1 MISSGAAREMFNNG
15 NYYQQLLKYSLE
27 VKCPSIIQ
35 IDLDLKR
42 TFPEDERVMKEN
54 FQKSLRN
61 ILVCYSTRNSSI
73 GYCQGMN
80 FVVSR
85 LLLILGNEEYTF
97 WVFYQ
102 IMEYFLSVYY
112 YFDLTG
118 IIIETTLIETML
130 PIYLPELHAFLE
142 KNNFNMTIS
151 NFIHKWMVCIFTQ
164 TLKVDMVYTF
174 LDFFFLDGSISLIK
188 NSLFIFASLQ
198 EEILKQKSF
207 EDIYSVLTEIEN
219 KIRNPRAM
227 IYFLQEK
234 NFDFNENIIINFRK
248 LLSEPIIN
256 SLKNGELMS
265 TAKRTWDENREKKKK
280 RNINCDPNWPF
291 CLYEVDHEIPEI
303 LIFKETNKIFFID
316 DYYYIKSKGYQD
328 ENEDKV
334 EQIGD
339 KVDQKL
345 LIERH
350 RHICDDQKLV
360 DSSQNFSDFRK
371 LMIEQYNNNNEK
383 NKSQELKIYES
394 LLKFTNVDK
403 YIKDIRNNLRDNK
416 KIIKRKE
423 IKSIYD
429 KYKNFKYYPDNYSM
443 FDVV

>member
-1 MISSGAAREMFNNG
+1 MFNNG

-42 TFPEDERVMKEN
+42 TFPEEERVMDEK

-61 ILVCYSTRNSSI
+61 VLICYSTRNTTI

-85 LLLILGNEEYTF
+85 LLLILGNEEHTF

-102 IMEYFLSVYY
+102 IMETFLRLNY

-130 PIYLPELHAFLE
+130 PIYLPELHEFLE

-164 TLKVDMVYTF
+164 TLKVEMVYTF
-174 LDFFFLDGSISLIK
+174 LDFFFLDGNFSLIK

-198 EEILKQKSF
+198 EDILKQNSF
-207 EDIYSVLTEIEN
+207 EDIYSVLTEID
-219 KIRNPRAM
+219 KRITNPRAM
-227 IYFLQEK
+227 IYFLEEK
-234 NFDFNENIIINFRK
+234 NFYLEEINIINIRK
-248 LLSEPIIN
+248 LLSVPITN
-256 SLKNGELMS
+256 SLKSGELTS
-265 TAKRTWDENREKKKK
+265 TAKRTWDENRELLKK

-291 CLYEVDHEIPEI
+291 CLYEVDHEIPEV
-303 LIFKETNKIFFID
+303 LIFKESNRIFYID
-316 DYYYIKSKGYQD
+316 DYYYIKSKGYED
-328 ENEDKV
+328 EQEDRV
-334 EQIGD
+334 EQIGN

-350 RHICDDQKLV
+350 RHTCDDQKLV
-360 DSSQNFSDFRK
+360 DASTNFSDFKK
-371 LMIEQYNNNNEK
+371 LVIEQMNNNVEK

-394 LLKFTNVDK
+394 LLKFSNVDR
-403 YIKDIRNNLRDNK
+403 YIKEIRNLIRDNN
-416 KIIKRKE
+416 KIIKKKE
-423 IKSIYD
+423 IKAIYD
-429 KYKNFKYYPDNYSM
+429 KFKNDKYYPDNYRNI
-443 FDVV
+443 

>member
-1 MISSGAAREMFNNG
+1 MFNNG

-35 IDLDLKR
+35 IDLDLRR
-42 TFPEDERVMKEN
+42 TFPEEERVMNEN
-54 FQKSLRN
+54 FQRSLRN
-61 ILVCYSTRNSSI
+61 VLVCYSTRNSSI

-85 LLLILGNEEYTF
+85 LLLILGNEEHTF

-102 IMEYFLSVYY
+102 IMEHFLSLNY

-118 IIIETTLIETML
+118 IIVETTLVETIL

-164 TLKVDMVYTF
+164 TLKVEMVYSF
-174 LDFFFLDGSISLIK
+174 LDFFFLDGNISLVK

-198 EEILKQKSF
+198 EEILRQKTF
-207 EDIYSVLTEIEN
+207 EDIYTVLTEIE
-219 KIRNPRAM
+219 KRITNPRMM
-227 IYFLQEK
+227 IYFLHEK
-234 NFDFNENIIINFRK
+234 NYYLEEKNIINIRK
-248 LLSEPIIN
+248 LLSVPIVN
-256 SLKNGELMS
+256 SLKNGELTS
-265 TAKRTWDENREKKKK
+265 TAKRTWDENRELLKK

-291 CLYEVDHEIPEI
+291 CLYEVEHEIPEV
-303 LIFKETNKIFFID
+303 LIFKETNKIFLID

-328 ENEDKV
+328 EEEDRM

-339 KVDQKL
+339 KVEQKL

-360 DSSQNFSDFRK
+360 DSSQNFSDFKK
-371 LMIEQYNNNNEK
+371 LMIEQLNNNFEK

-394 LLKFTNVDK
+394 LHKFKNVDQLTK
-403 YIKDIRNNLRDNK
+403 RIIRYMKENK
-416 KIIKRKE
+416 KIIKIKE
-423 IKSIYD
+423 VKAIYD
-429 KYKNFKYYPDNYSM
+429 KFKNFKYYPDGYSM
-443 FDVV
+443 FEVV

>member
-1 MISSGAAREMFNNG
+1 MFNNG

-35 IDLDLKR
+35 IDLDLRR
-42 TFPEDERVMKEN
+42 TFPEEERVMNEN
-54 FQKSLRN
+54 FQRSLRN
-61 ILVCYSTRNSSI
+61 VLVCYSTRNSSI

-85 LLLILGNEEYTF
+85 LLLILGNEEHTF

-102 IMEYFLSVYY
+102 IMEHFLSLNY

-118 IIIETTLIETML
+118 IIVETTLIETIL

-164 TLKVDMVYTF
+164 TLKVEMVYSF
-174 LDFFFLDGSISLIK
+174 LDFFFLDGNISLVK

-198 EEILKQKSF
+198 EEILRQKTF
-207 EDIYSVLTEIEN
+207 EDIYTVLTEIE
-219 KIRNPRAM
+219 KRITNPRMM
-227 IYFLQEK
+227 IYFLYEK
-234 NFDFNENIIINFRK
+234 NYYLEEKNIINIRK
-248 LLSEPIIN
+248 LLSVPIVN
-256 SLKNGELMS
+256 SLKNGELTS
-265 TAKRTWDENREKKKK
+265 TAKRTWDENRELLKK

-291 CLYEVDHEIPEI
+291 CLYEVEHEIPEV
-303 LIFKETNKIFFID
+303 LIFKETNKIFLID

-328 ENEDKV
+328 EEEDRM

-339 KVDQKL
+339 KVEQKL

-360 DSSQNFSDFRK
+360 DSSQNFSDFKK
-371 LMIEQYNNNNEK
+371 LMMEQIKNNSQK

-394 LLKFTNVDK
+394 LMKFTNVDR
-403 YIKDIRNNLRDNK
+403 YIRDIRKVILDGGD
-416 KIIKRKE
+416 KIIQKKE
-423 IKSIYD
+423 IKNIFN
-429 KYKNFKYYPDNYSM
+429 KFKNFKYYPDNYSM
-443 FDVV
+443 FAVV

>member
-1 MISSGAAREMFNNG
+1 MFNNG

-42 TFPEDERVMKEN
+42 TFPEEERVMDEK

-61 ILVCYSTRNSSI
+61 VLICYSTRNTTI

-85 LLLILGNEEYTF
+85 LLLILGNEEHTF

-102 IMEYFLSVYY
+102 IMETFLRLNY

-130 PIYLPELHAFLE
+130 PIYLPELHEFLE

-164 TLKVDMVYTF
+164 TLKVEMVYTF
-174 LDFFFLDGSISLIK
+174 LDFFFLDGNFSLIK

-198 EEILKQKSF
+198 EDILKQNSF
-207 EDIYSVLTEIEN
+207 EDIYSVLTEID
-219 KIRNPRAM
+219 KRITNPRAM
-227 IYFLQEK
+227 IYFLEEK
-234 NFDFNENIIINFRK
+234 NFYLEEINIINIRK
-248 LLSEPIIN
+248 LLSVPITN
-256 SLKNGELMS
+256 SLKSGELTS
-265 TAKRTWDENREKKKK
+265 TAKRTWDENRELLKK

-291 CLYEVDHEIPEI
+291 CLYEVDHEIPEV
-303 LIFKETNKIFFID
+303 LIFKESNRIFYID
-316 DYYYIKSKGYQD
+316 DYYYIKSKGYED
-328 ENEDKV
+328 EQEDRV
-334 EQIGD
+334 EQIGN

-350 RHICDDQKLV
+350 RHTCDDQKLV
-360 DSSQNFSDFRK
+360 DASTNFSDFKK
-371 LMIEQYNNNNEK
+371 LVIEQMNNNVEK
-383 NKSQELKIYES
+383 NKSQELKVYES
-394 LLKFTNVDK
+394 LLKFSNVDR
-403 YIKDIRNNLRDNK
+403 YIKEIRNLIRDNN
-416 KIIKRKE
+416 KIIKKKE
-423 IKSIYD
+423 IKAIYD
-429 KYKNFKYYPDNYSM
+429 KFKNDKYYPDNYSM

>member
-1 MISSGAAREMFNNG
+1 MFNNG

-42 TFPEDERVMKEN
+42 TFPEEERVMDEK

-61 ILVCYSTRNSSI
+61 VLICYSTRNTTI

-85 LLLILGNEEYTF
+85 LLLILGNEEHTF

-102 IMEYFLSVYY
+102 IMETFLRLNY

-130 PIYLPELHAFLE
+130 PIYLPELHEFLE
-142 KNNFNMTIS
+142 KNNFNLTIS

-164 TLKVDMVYTF
+164 TLKVEMVYTF
-174 LDFFFLDGSISLIK
+174 LDFFFLDGNFSLIK

-198 EEILKQKSF
+198 EDILKQNSF
-207 EDIYSVLTEIEN
+207 EDIYSVLTEID
-219 KIRNPRAM
+219 KRITNPRAM
-227 IYFLQEK
+227 IYFLEEK
-234 NFDFNENIIINFRK
+234 NFYLEEINIINIRK
-248 LLSEPIIN
+248 LLSVPITN
-256 SLKNGELMS
+256 SLKSGELTS
-265 TAKRTWDENREKKKK
+265 TAKRTWDENRELLKK
-280 RNINCDPNWPF
+280 RNVTCDPNWPF
-291 CLYEVDHEIPEI
+291 CLYEVDHEIPEV
-303 LIFKETNKIFFID
+303 LIFKESNRIFYID
-316 DYYYIKSKGYQD
+316 DYYYIKSKGYED
-328 ENEDKV
+328 EQEDRV
-334 EQIGD
+334 EQIGN

-350 RHICDDQKLV
+350 RHTCDDQKLV
-360 DSSQNFSDFRK
+360 DASTNFSDFKK
-371 LMIEQYNNNNEK
+371 LVIEQMNNNVEK

-394 LLKFTNVDK
+394 LLKFSNVDR
-403 YIKDIRNNLRDNK
+403 YIKEIRNLIRDNN
-416 KIIKRKE
+416 KIIKKKE
-423 IKSIYD
+423 IKAIYD
-429 KYKNFKYYPDNYSM
+429 KFKNDKYYPDNYSM

>member
-1 MISSGAAREMFNNG
+1 MFNNG

-42 TFPEDERVMKEN
+42 TFPEEERVMDEK
-54 FQKSLRN
+54 FQRSLRN
-61 ILVCYSTRNSSI
+61 VLICYSTRNTTI

-85 LLLILGNEEYTF
+85 LLLILGNEEHTF

-102 IMEYFLSVYY
+102 IMETFLRLNY

-130 PIYLPELHAFLE
+130 PIYLPELHEFLE

-164 TLKVDMVYTF
+164 TLKVEMVYTF
-174 LDFFFLDGSISLIK
+174 LDFFFLDGNFSLIK

-198 EEILKQKSF
+198 EDILKQNSF
-207 EDIYSVLTEIEN
+207 EDIYSVLTEID
-219 KIRNPRAM
+219 KRITNPRAM
-227 IYFLQEK
+227 IYFLEEK
-234 NFDFNENIIINFRK
+234 NFYLEEINIINIRK
-248 LLSEPIIN
+248 LLSVPITN
-256 SLKNGELMS
+256 SLKNGELTS
-265 TAKRTWDENREKKKK
+265 TAKRTWDENRELLKK

-291 CLYEVDHEIPEI
+291 CLYEVDHEIPEV
-303 LIFKETNKIFFID
+303 LIFKESNRIFYID
-316 DYYYIKSKGYQD
+316 DYYYIKSKGYED
-328 ENEDKV
+328 EQEDRV
-334 EQIGD
+334 EQIGN

-350 RHICDDQKLV
+350 RHTCDDQKLV
-360 DSSQNFSDFRK
+360 DASTNFSDFKK
-371 LMIEQYNNNNEK
+371 LVIEQMNNNVEK

-394 LLKFTNVDK
+394 LLKFSNVDR
-403 YIKDIRNNLRDNK
+403 YIKEIRNLIRDNN
-416 KIIKRKE
+416 KIIKKKE
-423 IKSIYD
+423 IKAIYD
-429 KYKNFKYYPDNYSM
+429 KFKNDKYYPDNYSM

>member
-1 MISSGAAREMFNNG
+1 MFNNG

-42 TFPEDERVMKEN
+42 TFPEEERVMDEK

-61 ILVCYSTRNSSI
+61 VLICYSTRNTTI

-85 LLLILGNEEYTF
+85 LLLILGNEEHTF

-102 IMEYFLSVYY
+102 IMETFLRLNY

-130 PIYLPELHAFLE
+130 PIYLPELHEFLE

-164 TLKVDMVYTF
+164 TLKVEMVYTF
-174 LDFFFLDGSISLIK
+174 LDFFFLDGNFSLIK

-198 EEILKQKSF
+198 EDILKQNSF
-207 EDIYSVLTEIEN
+207 EDIYSVLTEID
-219 KIRNPRAM
+219 KRITNPRAM
-227 IYFLQEK
+227 IYFLEEK
-234 NFDFNENIIINFRK
+234 NFYLEEINIINIRK
-248 LLSEPIIN
+248 LLSVPITN
-256 SLKNGELMS
+256 SLKSGELTS
-265 TAKRTWDENREKKKK
+265 TAKRTWDENRELLKK

-291 CLYEVDHEIPEI
+291 CLYEVDHEIPEV
-303 LIFKETNKIFFID
+303 LIFKESNRIFYID
-316 DYYYIKSKGYQD
+316 DYYYIKSKGYED
-328 ENEDKV
+328 EQEDRV
-334 EQIGD
+334 EQIGN

-350 RHICDDQKLV
+350 RHTCDDQKLV
-360 DSSQNFSDFRK
+360 DASTNFSDFKK
-371 LMIEQYNNNNEK
+371 LVIEQMNNSVEK

-394 LLKFTNVDK
+394 LLKFSNVDR
-403 YIKDIRNNLRDNK
+403 YIKEIRNLIRDNN
-416 KIIKRKE
+416 KIIKKKR
-423 IKSIYD
+423 
-429 KYKNFKYYPDNYSM
+429 N
-443 FDVV
+443 

>member
-1 MISSGAAREMFNNG
+1 M
-15 NYYQQLLKYSLE
+15 
-27 VKCPSIIQ
+27 
-35 IDLDLKR
+35 DLRR
-42 TFPEDERVMKEN
+42 TFPEEERVMNEQ

-61 ILVCYSTRNSSI
+61 VLMCYSTRNSSI

-80 FVVSR
+80 FIVSR
-85 LLLILGNEEYTF
+85 LLLILGNEEHTF

-102 IMEYFLSVYY
+102 IMEHFLSLNY

-118 IIIETTLIETML
+118 IIIETTLVETML
-130 PIYLPELHAFLE
+130 PVYLPELHLFLE

-164 TLKVDMVYTF
+164 TLKVEMVYTF
-174 LDFFFLDGSISLIK
+174 LDFFFLDGSISLVK

-207 EDIYSVLTEIEN
+207 EDIYTVLTEIEN
-219 KIRNPRAM
+219 RITNPRAM
-227 IYFLQEK
+227 VYFLQEK
-234 NFDFNENIIINFRK
+234 NFELEEKNIINIRK
-248 LLSEPIIN
+248 LLSVPIIN
-256 SLKNGELMS
+256 SLKNGELTS
-265 TAKRTWDENREKKKK
+265 TAKRTWEENRELLKK
-280 RNINCDPNWPF
+280 RNINCDPKWPF
-291 CLYEVDHEIPEI
+291 CLFEVAHEIPEI
-303 LIFKETNKIFFID
+303 LIFKETNKIFYID

-360 DSSQNFSDFRK
+360 DSSQNFSDFK
-371 LMIEQYNNNNEK
+371 QLMLEQLKNNIEK

-394 LLKFTNVDK
+394 IRKFTNVDQ
-403 YIKDIRNNLRDNK
+403 YIKQIRNVLRDSIR
-416 KIIKRKE
+416 IIKIKE
-423 IKSIYD
+423 IKAIYD
-429 KYKNFKYYPDNYSM
+429 RFKNYKYYPDNYSM
-443 FDVV
+443 FEVV

>member
-1 MISSGAAREMFNNG
+1 MFNNG

-42 TFPEDERVMKEN
+42 TFPEEERVMDEK

-61 ILVCYSTRNSSI
+61 VLICYSTRNTTI

-85 LLLILGNEEYTF
+85 LLLILGNEEHTF

-102 IMEYFLSVYY
+102 IMETFLRLNY

-130 PIYLPELHAFLE
+130 PIYLPELHEFLE

-164 TLKVDMVYTF
+164 TLKVEMVYTF
-174 LDFFFLDGSISLIK
+174 LDFFFLDGNFSLIK

-198 EEILKQKSF
+198 EDILKQNSF
-207 EDIYSVLTEIEN
+207 EDIYSVLTEID
-219 KIRNPRAM
+219 KRITNPRAM
-227 IYFLQEK
+227 IYFLEEK
-234 NFDFNENIIINFRK
+234 NYYLEEINIINIRK
-248 LLSEPIIN
+248 LLSVPITN
-256 SLKNGELMS
+256 SLKSGELTS
-265 TAKRTWDENREKKKK
+265 TAKRTWDENRELLKK

-291 CLYEVDHEIPEI
+291 CLYEVDHEIPEV
-303 LIFKETNKIFFID
+303 LIFKESNRIFYID
-316 DYYYIKSKGYQD
+316 DYYYIKSKGYED
-328 ENEDKV
+328 EQEDRV
-334 EQIGD
+334 EQIGN

-350 RHICDDQKLV
+350 RHSCDDQKLV
-360 DSSQNFSDFRK
+360 DASTNFSDFKK
-371 LMIEQYNNNNEK
+371 LVIEQMNNNVEK

-394 LLKFTNVDK
+394 LLKFSNVDR
-403 YIKDIRNNLRDNK
+403 YIKEIRNLIRDNN
-416 KIIKRKE
+416 KIIKKKE
-423 IKSIYD
+423 IKAIYD
-429 KYKNFKYYPDNYSM
+429 KFKNDKYYPDNYSM

>member
-1 MISSGAAREMFNNG
+1 MHNNG

-42 TFPEDERVMKEN
+42 TFPEEERVMDEK

-61 ILVCYSTRNSSI
+61 VLICYSTRNTTI

-85 LLLILGNEEYTF
+85 LLLILGNEEHTF

-102 IMEYFLSVYY
+102 IMETFLRLNY

-130 PIYLPELHAFLE
+130 PIYLPELHEFLE

-164 TLKVDMVYTF
+164 TLKVEMVYTF
-174 LDFFFLDGSISLIK
+174 LDFFFLDGNFSLIK

-198 EEILKQKSF
+198 EDILKQNSF
-207 EDIYSVLTEIEN
+207 EDIYSVLTEID
-219 KIRNPRAM
+219 KRITNPRAM
-227 IYFLQEK
+227 IYFLEEK
-234 NFDFNENIIINFRK
+234 NFYLEEINIINIRK
-248 LLSEPIIN
+248 LLSVPITN
-256 SLKNGELMS
+256 SLKSGELTS
-265 TAKRTWDENREKKKK
+265 TAKRTWDENRELLKK

-291 CLYEVDHEIPEI
+291 CLYEVDHEIPEV
-303 LIFKETNKIFFID
+303 LIFKESNRIFYID
-316 DYYYIKSKGYQD
+316 DYYYIKSKGYED
-328 ENEDKV
+328 EQEDRV
-334 EQIGD
+334 EQIGN

-360 DSSQNFSDFRK
+360 DASTNFSDFKK
-371 LMIEQYNNNNEK
+371 LVIEQMNNNVEK

-394 LLKFTNVDK
+394 LLKFSNVDR
-403 YIKDIRNNLRDNK
+403 YIKEIRNLIRDNN
-416 KIIKRKE
+416 KIIKKKE
-423 IKSIYD
+423 IKAIYD
-429 KYKNFKYYPDNYSM
+429 KFKNDKYYPDNYSM

>member
-1 MISSGAAREMFNNG
+1 MFNNG

-42 TFPEDERVMKEN
+42 TFPDEERVMDEK
-54 FQKSLRN
+54 FQQSLRN
-61 ILVCYSTRNSSI
+61 VLVCYSTRNSSI

-97 WVFYQ
+97 WIFYQ

-118 IIIETTLIETML
+118 IIIETTLVETML
-130 PIYLPELHAFLE
+130 PIYLPELHSFLE

-164 TLKVDMVYTF
+164 TLKTDMVYTF
-174 LDFFFLDGSISLIK
+174 LDFFFLDGSISLVK

-219 KIRNPRAM
+219 KVRNPRAM

-234 NFDFNENIIINFRK
+234 NFDFTENQIIYFRK

-265 TAKRTWDENREKKKK
+265 TAKRTWNENRELLKK

-291 CLYEVDHEIPEI
+291 CLYEVDHEIPEF
-303 LIFKETNKIFFID
+303 LVFKETKKIFFID
-316 DYYYIKSKGYQD
+316 DYY
-328 ENEDKV
+328 
-334 EQIGD
+334 
-339 KVDQKL
+339 VDQKL

-360 DSSQNFSDFRK
+360 DSSQNFSDFKK
-371 LMIEQYNNNNEK
+371 LMLEQLNNYNEK

-403 YIKDIRNNLRDNK
+403 YIKDIRNKLRDNK
-416 KIIKRKE
+416 RIIKKKE
-423 IKSIYD
+423 IKAIYD
-429 KYKNFKYYPDNYSM
+429 KYKGYKYYPDNYSM

>member
-1 MISSGAAREMFNNG
+1 MFNNG

-42 TFPEDERVMKEN
+42 TFPEEERVMDEK

-61 ILVCYSTRNSSI
+61 VLICYSTRNTTI

-85 LLLILGNEEYTF
+85 LLLILGNEEHTF

-102 IMEYFLSVYY
+102 IMETFLRLNY

-130 PIYLPELHAFLE
+130 PIYLPELHEFLE

-164 TLKVDMVYTF
+164 TLKVEMVYTF
-174 LDFFFLDGSISLIK
+174 LDFFFLDGNFSLIK

-198 EEILKQKSF
+198 EDILKQNSF
-207 EDIYSVLTEIEN
+207 EDIYSVLTEID
-219 KIRNPRAM
+219 KRITNPRAM
-227 IYFLQEK
+227 IYFLEEK
-234 NFDFNENIIINFRK
+234 NFYLEEINIINIRK
-248 LLSEPIIN
+248 LLSVPITN
-256 SLKNGELMS
+256 SLKSGELTS
-265 TAKRTWDENREKKKK
+265 TAKRTWDENRELLKK

-291 CLYEVDHEIPEI
+291 CLYEVDHEIPEV
-303 LIFKETNKIFFID
+303 LIFKESNRIFYID
-316 DYYYIKSKGYQD
+316 DYYYIKSKGYED
-328 ENEDKV
+328 EQEDRV
-334 EQIGD
+334 EQIGN

-350 RHICDDQKLV
+350 RHTCDDQKLV
-360 DSSQNFSDFRK
+360 DASTNFSDIKK
-371 LMIEQYNNNNEK
+371 LVIEQMNNNVEK

-394 LLKFTNVDK
+394 LLKFSNVDR
-403 YIKDIRNNLRDNK
+403 YIKEIRNLIRDNN
-416 KIIKRKE
+416 KIIKKKE
-423 IKSIYD
+423 IKAIYD
-429 KYKNFKYYPDNYSM
+429 KFKNDKYYPDNYSM

>member
-1 MISSGAAREMFNNG
+1 MFNNG

-42 TFPEDERVMKEN
+42 TFPEEERVMDEK

-61 ILVCYSTRNSSI
+61 VLICYSTRNTTI

-85 LLLILGNEEYTF
+85 LLLILGNEEHTF

-102 IMEYFLSVYY
+102 IMETFLRLNY

-130 PIYLPELHAFLE
+130 PIYLPELHEFLE

-164 TLKVDMVYTF
+164 TLKVEMVYTF
-174 LDFFFLDGSISLIK
+174 LDFFFLDGNFSLIK

-198 EEILKQKSF
+198 EDILKQNSF
-207 EDIYSVLTEIEN
+207 EDIYSVLTEID
-219 KIRNPRAM
+219 KRITNPRAM
-227 IYFLQEK
+227 IYFLEEK
-234 NFDFNENIIINFRK
+234 NFYLKEINIINIRK
-248 LLSEPIIN
+248 LLSVPITN
-256 SLKNGELMS
+256 SLKSGELTS
-265 TAKRTWDENREKKKK
+265 TAKRTWDENRELLKK

-291 CLYEVDHEIPEI
+291 CLYEVDHEIPEV
-303 LIFKETNKIFFID
+303 LIFKESNRIFYID
-316 DYYYIKSKGYQD
+316 DYYYIKSKGYED
-328 ENEDKV
+328 EQEDRV
-334 EQIGD
+334 EQIGN

-350 RHICDDQKLV
+350 RHTCDDQKLV
-360 DSSQNFSDFRK
+360 DASTNFSDFKK
-371 LMIEQYNNNNEK
+371 LVIEQMNNNVEK

-394 LLKFTNVDK
+394 LLKFSNVDR
-403 YIKDIRNNLRDNK
+403 YIKEIRNLIRDNN
-416 KIIKRKE
+416 KIIKKKE
-423 IKSIYD
+423 IKAIYD
-429 KYKNFKYYPDNYSM
+429 KFKNDKYYPDNYSM

>member
-1 MISSGAAREMFNNG
+1 MHNNG

-42 TFPEDERVMKEN
+42 TFPEDKRVMTDE

-61 ILVCYSTRNSSI
+61 VLMCYSTRNTSI

-85 LLLILGNEEYTF
+85 LLLILGNEEHTF

-102 IMEYFLSVYY
+102 IMEYFLPVYY

-118 IIIETTLIETML
+118 IIIETTLVETML
-130 PIYLPELHAFLE
+130 PIYLPELHSFLE

-164 TLKVDMVYTF
+164 TLKVNMVYTF

-207 EDIYSVLTEIEN
+207 EDIYSVLTEIEDR
-219 KIRNPRAM
+219 ITNPRAM

-234 NFDFNENIIINFRK
+234 NFDFNEKNIIFFRK

-256 SLKNGELMS
+256 SLKNGELTS
-265 TAKRTWDENREKKKK
+265 TAKRTW
-280 RNINCDPNWPF
+280 
-291 CLYEVDHEIPEI
+291 
-303 LIFKETNKIFFID
+303 
-316 DYYYIKSKGYQD
+316 
-328 ENEDKV
+328 
-334 EQIGD
+334 
-339 KVDQKL
+339 
-345 LIERH
+345 
-350 RHICDDQKLV
+350 
-360 DSSQNFSDFRK
+360 
-371 LMIEQYNNNNEK
+371 
-383 NKSQELKIYES
+383 
-394 LLKFTNVDK
+394 
-403 YIKDIRNNLRDNK
+403 
-416 KIIKRKE
+416 
-423 IKSIYD
+423 
-429 KYKNFKYYPDNYSM
+429 
-443 FDVV
+443 

>member
-1 MISSGAAREMFNNG
+1 M

-42 TFPEDERVMKEN
+42 TFPEEERVMDEK

-61 ILVCYSTRNSSI
+61 VLICYSTRNTTI

-85 LLLILGNEEYTF
+85 LLLILGNEEHTF

-102 IMEYFLSVYY
+102 IMETFLRLNY

-130 PIYLPELHAFLE
+130 PIYLPELHEFLE

-164 TLKVDMVYTF
+164 TLKVEMVYTF
-174 LDFFFLDGSISLIK
+174 LDFFFLDGNFSLIK

-198 EEILKQKSF
+198 EDILKQNSF
-207 EDIYSVLTEIEN
+207 EDIYSVLTEID
-219 KIRNPRAM
+219 KRITNPRAM
-227 IYFLQEK
+227 IYFLEEK
-234 NFDFNENIIINFRK
+234 NFYLEEINIINIRK
-248 LLSEPIIN
+248 LLSVPITN
-256 SLKNGELMS
+256 SLKSGELTS
-265 TAKRTWDENREKKKK
+265 TAKRTWDENRELLKK

-291 CLYEVDHEIPEI
+291 CLYEVDHEIPEV
-303 LIFKETNKIFFID
+303 LIFKESNRIFYID
-316 DYYYIKSKGYQD
+316 DYYYIKSKGYED
-328 ENEDKV
+328 EQEDRV
-334 EQIGD
+334 EQIGN

-350 RHICDDQKLV
+350 RHTCDDQKLV
-360 DSSQNFSDFRK
+360 DASTNFSDFKK
-371 LMIEQYNNNNEK
+371 LVIEQMNNNVEK

-394 LLKFTNVDK
+394 LLKFSNVDR
-403 YIKDIRNNLRDNK
+403 YIKEIRNLIRDNN
-416 KIIKRKE
+416 KIIKKKE
-423 IKSIYD
+423 IKAIYD
-429 KYKNFKYYPDNYSM
+429 KFKNDKYYPDNYSM

>member
-1 MISSGAAREMFNNG
+1 M
-15 NYYQQLLKYSLE
+15 
-27 VKCPSIIQ
+27 
-35 IDLDLKR
+35 DLRR
-42 TFPEDERVMKEN
+42 TFPEEEKVMNEQ

-61 ILVCYSTRNSSI
+61 VLMCYSTRNSSI

-80 FVVSR
+80 FIVSR
-85 LLLILGNEEYTF
+85 LLLILGNEEHTF

-102 IMEYFLSVYY
+102 IMEHFLSLNY

-118 IIIETTLIETML
+118 IIIETTLVETML
-130 PIYLPELHAFLE
+130 PVYLPELHLFLE
-142 KNNFNMTIS
+142 KNNFSMTIS

-164 TLKVDMVYTF
+164 TLKVEMVYTF
-174 LDFFFLDGSISLIK
+174 LDFFFLDGSISLVK

-207 EDIYSVLTEIEN
+207 EDIYTVLTEIEN
-219 KIRNPRAM
+219 RITNPRAM
-227 IYFLQEK
+227 VYFLQEK
-234 NFDFNENIIINFRK
+234 NFELEEKNIINIRK
-248 LLSEPIIN
+248 LLSVPIIN
-256 SLKNGELMS
+256 SLKNGELTS
-265 TAKRTWDENREKKKK
+265 TAKRTWEENRELLKK
-280 RNINCDPNWPF
+280 RNINCDPKWPF
-291 CLYEVDHEIPEI
+291 CLFEVAHEIPEI
-303 LIFKETNKIFFID
+303 LIFKETNKIFYID

-360 DSSQNFSDFRK
+360 DSSQNFSDFK
-371 LMIEQYNNNNEK
+371 QLMLEQLKNNIEK

-394 LLKFTNVDK
+394 IRKFTNVDQ
-403 YIKDIRNNLRDNK
+403 YIKQIRNVLRDGK
-416 KIIKRKE
+416 RIIKIKE
-423 IKSIYD
+423 IKAIYD
-429 KYKNFKYYPDNYSM
+429 RFKNYKYYPDNYSM
-443 FDVV
+443 FEVV

>member
-1 MISSGAAREMFNNG
+1 MFNNG

-35 IDLDLKR
+35 IDLDLRR
-42 TFPEDERVMKEN
+42 TFPEEERVMNEN

-85 LLLILGNEEYTF
+85 LLLILGNEEHTF

-102 IMEYFLSVYY
+102 IMENFLSLNY

-118 IIIETTLIETML
+118 IIVETTLIETIL

-164 TLKVDMVYTF
+164 TLKVEMVYSF
-174 LDFFFLDGSISLIK
+174 LDFFFLDGNISLVK

-198 EEILKQKSF
+198 EEILRQKTF
-207 EDIYSVLTEIEN
+207 EDIYTVLTEIE
-219 KIRNPRAM
+219 KRITNPRMM
-227 IYFLQEK
+227 IYFLHEK
-234 NFDFNENIIINFRK
+234 NYYLEEKNIINIRK
-248 LLSEPIIN
+248 LLSVPIVN
-256 SLKNGELMS
+256 SLKNGELTS
-265 TAKRTWDENREKKKK
+265 TAKRTWDENRELLKK

-291 CLYEVDHEIPEI
+291 CLYENEHEISEF
-303 LIFKETNKIFFID
+303 LVFKESKKIFIID

-328 ENEDKV
+328 EKKDN
-334 EQIGD
+334 
-339 KVDQKL
+339 VDEFITKNANKL

-350 RHICDDQKLV
+350 RHFCDDQKLV
-360 DSSQNFSDFRK
+360 DASQNFSDFQK
-371 LMIEQYNNNNEK
+371 VMLEEMNNNMGK

-394 LLKFTNVDK
+394 LKKFKDVECTIQKCQKVLKDS
-403 YIKDIRNNLRDNK
+403 K
-416 KIIKRKE
+416 KIIKRNEMKNLYE
-423 IKSIYD
+423 
-429 KYKNFKYYPDNYSM
+429 KYKNFKYYPDSYSM
-443 FDVV
+443 FKLQ

>member
-1 MISSGAAREMFNNG
+1 MFNNG

-42 TFPEDERVMKEN
+42 TFPEEERVMDEK

-61 ILVCYSTRNSSI
+61 VLICYSTRNTTI

-85 LLLILGNEEYTF
+85 LLLILGNEEHTF

-102 IMEYFLSVYY
+102 IMETFLRLNY

-130 PIYLPELHAFLE
+130 PIYLPELHEFLE

-164 TLKVDMVYTF
+164 TLKVEMVYTF
-174 LDFFFLDGSISLIK
+174 LDFFFLDGNFSLIK

-198 EEILKQKSF
+198 EDILKQNSF
-207 EDIYSVLTEIEN
+207 EDIYSVLTEID
-219 KIRNPRAM
+219 KRITNPRAM
-227 IYFLQEK
+227 IYFLEEK
-234 NFDFNENIIINFRK
+234 NFYLEEINIINIRK
-248 LLSEPIIN
+248 LLSVPITN
-256 SLKNGELMS
+256 SLKSGELTS
-265 TAKRTWDENREKKKK
+265 TAKRTWDENRELLKK

-291 CLYEVDHEIPEI
+291 CLYEVDHEIPEV
-303 LIFKETNKIFFID
+303 LIFKESNRIFYID
-316 DYYYIKSKGYQD
+316 DYYYLKSKGYED
-328 ENEDKV
+328 EQEDRV
-334 EQIGD
+334 EQIGN

-350 RHICDDQKLV
+350 RHTCDDQKLV
-360 DSSQNFSDFRK
+360 DASTNFSDFKK
-371 LMIEQYNNNNEK
+371 LVIEQMNNNVEK

-394 LLKFTNVDK
+394 LLKFSNVDR
-403 YIKDIRNNLRDNK
+403 YIKEIRNLIRDNN
-416 KIIKRKE
+416 KIIKKKE
-423 IKSIYD
+423 IKAIYD
-429 KYKNFKYYPDNYSM
+429 KFKNDKYYPDNYSM